1 MCLISA
7 FAGALLLLWQDPIAK
22 SGAEG
27 FMTYM
32 IAAILIALWK
42 SSCNTDER
50 EQHR

>member
-22 SGAEG
+22 PGAED

-32 IAAILIALWK
+32 ISAILIALWK
-42 SSCNTDER
+42 SSCNTDK
-50 EQHR
+50 